1 MYLKITNCLGKMITV
16 YHGIYSA
23 WGSECIM
30 IIAQRVGVADENTLL
45 WEFCTEWYNLKA
57 GYGKLKMPL

>member
-45 WEFCTEWYNLKA
+45 
-57 GYGKLKMPL
+57 